1 MPFEKD
7 YRDPSR
13 TPTREEVDAA
23 AGPLV
28 VEFGA
33 PT

>member
-7 YRDPSR
+7 YRNPER
-13 TPTREEVDAA
+13 TPAREEVDTT